1 MKNLYNKALDL
12 LAPQRSLIQPTS
24 AEARERKRNL
34 NILRSVAI
42 VFATMALVAFAPNA
56 LAAGIVGVGGF
67 GFAGALFDA
76 ECLLSDAQAL
86 TATALSSNTYDTG
99 AAGNELGEGEPMG
112 VEITVDV
119 AADLA
124 SGDET
129 YRFSLVQSANADL
142 SSSDELITTNTSFI
156 TKAILVAGYAIVLPL
171 PPGMKT
177 KRYIGVN
184 YTLGGTTPSITV
196 TARFGP
202 LRTMGQK
209 YKSYTSGFSVTS

>member
-1 MKNLYNKALDL
+1 MNRLLYMLGIG
-12 LAPQRSLIQPTS
+12 PIQPTS
-24 AEARERKRNL
+24 RLTRVRN
-34 NILRSVAI
+34 RAI
-42 VFATMALVAFAPNA
+42 VVGMFVIAAAVLVLKPVAVFGASHAFA
-56 LAAGIVGVGGF
+56 L
-67 GFAGALFDA
+67 LDA
-76 ECLLSDAQAL
+76 ETVLSDTQAL
-86 TATALSSNTYDTG
+86 TATALSTNSYDTA

-129 YRFSLVQSANADL
+129 YRFSLIQSANADL
-142 SSSDELITTNTSFI
+142 SSSDELLTTNVSFI

-177 KRYIGVN
+177 KRYVGVN

-196 TARFGP
+196 TARFAP

-209 YKSYTSGFSVTS
+209 FKSYPSGFSVGS